1 MEILHVAYHTKNTE
15 AKRNPQQIFDN
26 RKQKKKHQVKS
37 IVINRGEKTHT
48 THNVAEIK
56 LRKSHNN
63 KENKQSKKKHNTQTH
78 REKSINVLTDCK
90 MYIS

>member
-1 MEILHVAYHTKNTE
+1 MEILHVTYHTKKTQKRKETPNKYLITE
-15 AKRNPQQIFDN
+15 NKNKKTLGKIYRNQQ
-26 RKQKKKHQVKS
+26 RGKK
-37 IVINRGEKTHT
+37 HT

-78 REKSINVLTDCK
+78 REKKHKCIN
-90 MYIS
+90 

>member
-26 RKQKKKHQVKS
+26 RKQKKKTLGKIYRNQQ
-37 IVINRGEKTHT
+37 RGKKHT

-78 REKSINVLTDCK
+78 REKKHKCIN
-90 MYIS
+90 